1 MKVIILAAG
10 QGTRLRPLTDGRP
23 KCMVE
28 VNGRSIIER
37 QLDIMYSCGVKEEDI
52 TIVGGYRSDALIRRF
67 ENTGIQV
74 IVNKAYKTTNM
85 VCSLMC
91 AQHLMQA
98 EEDVVVSY
106 GDIIY
111 DEVVFQK
118 ILAAQDSISV
128 IVDDAWYDY
137 WSERCENP
145 LDDAETLMFDAE
157 DYLVEIGQKTTEL
170 AKVQSQYI
178 GLMRFQKGG
187 LQAVLELSEEAKRR
201 SEQGKPLWRTDRSY
215 EKMYMTDLLQGL
227 IDEGQK
233 LRAVHIQR
241 GWFEI
246 DDRDDLKVVET
257 KLKGAVYWITGLSG
271 AGKTTIG
278 KLFYEK
284 MREQYPNTVFLDGD
298 TLRKVFGDCFGYSR
312 EERRKCAMCYAR
324 LCAMLQAQGM
334 YVVCCTISMFDSVR
348 EWNRKNIGQY
358 REVYVKVS
366 MDTLQAR
373 DQKGLYSGLTMEEQK
388 EVAGIHVDIE
398 EPKCPDLILEND
410 GTETPKEQAEKIWQ
424 IHNKLTERC

>member
-10 QGTRLRPLTDGRP
+10 QGTRLRPLTDDKP

-28 VNGRSIIER
+28 VNGQNIIER
-37 QLDIMYSCGVKEEDI
+37 QLDTMYSCGVKKEDI
-52 TIVGGYRSDALIRRF
+52 TIVAGYRSDALIDRF
-67 ENTGIQV
+67 GNTGIQI
-74 IVNKAYKTTNM
+74 IVNEAYETTNM

-91 AQHLMQA
+91 AQHLMQT

-111 DEVVFQK
+111 DETVFMK
-118 ILAAQDSISV
+118 ILEASDKMSV

-145 LDDAETLMFDAE
+145 LDDAETLIFDAD
-157 DYLVEIGQKTTEL
+157 DYLVEIGQKTADL

-187 LQAVLELSEEAKRR
+187 VQVVLKLMEEAKRR
-201 SEQGKPLWRTDRSY
+201 SEQGKTLWRTDRSY

-246 DDRDDLKVVET
+246 DDCDDLKVVEK
-257 KLKGAVYWITGLSG
+257 KLV
-271 AGKTTIG
+271 
-278 KLFYEK
+278 
-284 MREQYPNTVFLDGD
+284 
-298 TLRKVFGDCFGYSR
+298 
-312 EERRKCAMCYAR
+312 
-324 LCAMLQAQGM
+324 
-334 YVVCCTISMFDSVR
+334 
-348 EWNRKNIGQY
+348 
-358 REVYVKVS
+358 
-366 MDTLQAR
+366 
-373 DQKGLYSGLTMEEQK
+373 
-388 EVAGIHVDIE
+388 
-398 EPKCPDLILEND
+398 
-410 GTETPKEQAEKIWQ
+410 
-424 IHNKLTERC
+424 